1 MVIDE
6 GEEQTSIIEEK
17 ETKIIPIPSSFLT
30 ITSLVEKEISKTLN
44 ETEKRSASN
53 NNNNIHSS
61 PERPINNNN
70 TTQPPP
76 LITLTKSRSPA
87 AAASYKYPSHSQQQY
102 LNTGSIMRGTPIS
115 SSTPTNKPINIDI
128 SSTHPHSHHYN
139 NPRNDYL
146 YLKSPKL
153 LDRNMEQQQ
162 QQQQQQQ
169 QHILHQQHAAAAYI
183 RQYTHHQ
190 QQQQQ
195 QQQQHKSSANIIDP
209 PSADRLETLKADYV
223 TSKYLTTTHSPS
235 HERYNISI
243 HLSIY

>member
-1 MVIDE
+1 MIIDE

-17 ETKIIPIPSSFLT
+17 ETKTIPTTTNLVT
-30 ITSLVEKEISKTLN
+30 ITSLIEKEISKTLN
-44 ETEKRSASN
+44 ETEKRSSS

-61 PERPINNNN
+61 PERPVNNNNN

-87 AAASYKYPSHSQQQY
+87 APYKYPSHSQQQY

-139 NPRNDYL
+139 NPRNEYL

-162 QQQQQQQ
+162 QQQQQ
-169 QHILHQQHAAAAYI
+169 HLLHQHMLLHI
-183 RQYTHHQ
+183 CVNILIINNNNNNNN
-190 QQQQQ
+190 
-195 QQQQHKSSANIIDP
+195 SSSSSSSNNN
-209 PSADRLETLKADYV
+209 
-223 TSKYLTTTHSPS
+223 
-235 HERYNISI
+235 NIS
-243 HLSIY
+243 LQPIYRSTKC